1 MKGIVKFLNGLPFIV
16 KVILALPILDGLVW
30 GIYRIAKGK
39 LILGLIWIFLGAAVL
54 WIIDIFSLLT
64 TKKISYFV

>member
-1 MKGIVKFLNGLPFIV
+1 MKAYIKFIDGLPWIV
-16 KVILALPILDGLVW
+16 KVILALPFIDGLVW

-39 LILGLIWIFLGAAVL
+39 VILGIIWIFLGAAIL

-64 TKKISYFV
+64 TKKVSYFV

>member
-1 MKGIVKFLNGLPFIV
+1 MKEIVKTLDKLDLIV
-16 KVILALPILDGLVW
+16 KIILALPILDGIVW

-39 LILGLIWIFLGAAVL
+39 LILGIIWIFFGGVIG

>member
-1 MKGIVKFLNGLPFIV
+1 MKEIVKTLNGLPWII
-16 KVILALPILDGLVW
+16 KIILALPILDGIVW

-39 LILGLIWIFLGAAVL
+39 VILGIIWIFVGGFIG
-54 WIIDIFSLLT
+54 WIVDIFSLLT

>member
-1 MKGIVKFLNGLPFIV
+1 MKEIVKTLNGLPFIV
-16 KVILALPILDGLVW
+16 KLILALPFLDGIVW

-39 LILGLIWIFLGAAVL
+39 LILGIIWIFLGATIL
-54 WIIDIFSLLT
+54 WIIDIYSLLT